1 MFLIKVF
8 LIKVAIINCQH
19 FNHNALFY
27 TTEYTLIYVQ
37 AEGDFILKV
46 SYLYDRVLVAHLY
59 QNLYY
64 YDLGQYYKSHDTSS
78 VVLVKCLFYNF
89 SLVVV
94 MFCEKNIL
102 TWLWEGHQMVLVL
115 VMIIVIVHY

>member
-1 MFLIKVF
+1 M
-8 LIKVAIINCQH
+8 
-19 FNHNALFY
+19 
-27 TTEYTLIYVQ
+27 
-37 AEGDFILKV
+37 
-46 SYLYDRVLVAHLY
+46 AHLH

-64 YDLGQYYKSHDTSS
+64 YDLGQYYKSRDTSS

-94 MFCEKNIL
+94 MFCEKNVL